1 MDHLGNP
8 NPTIVGVARLMAGTF
23 AATVGDWCRMVPEAI
38 EVIFRESAEE
48 LVRVMDMLLVESV
61 YDRPPA
67 PSGYKRTGFLRA
79 SLVAST
85 TAMPMLT
92 RDNPGVSVP
101 ADLGDVVLVI
111 NGLELGTTLYVG
123 YTARYAAFVHYSG
136 TAAPWVDLAAQRW
149 KSIVATKSAEVKSRL
164 GL

>member
-1 MDHLGNP
+1 
-8 NPTIVGVARLMAGTF
+8 MANSF
-23 AATVGDWCRMVPEAI
+23 AATVGDWCRTVPEAI
-38 EVIFRESAEE
+38 EVVFRESAEE

-61 YDRPPA
+61 YDRAPA
-67 PSGYKRTGFLRA
+67 RSGYKRTGFLRA

-92 RDNPGVSVP
+92 RDNPGVPVP

-111 NGLELGTTLYVG
+111 EGLELGQTLYVG
-123 YTARYAAFVHYSG
+123 FTARYAAFVHYSG
-136 TAAPWVDLAAQRW
+136 DAAPWVDLAAQRW
-149 KSIVATKSAEVKSRL
+149 SSIVTAKSAEVRARL

>member
-1 MDHLGNP
+1 
-8 NPTIVGVARLMAGTF
+8 MAGTF
-23 AATVGDWCRMVPEAI
+23 AATVGSWADQVEGAL

-48 LVRVMDMLLVESV
+48 LVRVMDLLLVEFV
-61 YDRPPA
+61 YDAPPA

-111 NGLELGTTLYVG
+111 NGAELGETIFLG
-123 YTARYAAFVHYSG
+123 MTAKYAPMVHYG
-136 TAAPWVDLAAQRW
+136 ANGRPGRPWIDMAAQRW
-149 KSIVATKSAEVKSRL
+149 PQIVAAKSAEVKARL

>member
-1 MDHLGNP
+1 
-8 NPTIVGVARLMAGTF
+8 MASTF
-23 AATVGDWCRMVPEAI
+23 AATVGDWADQVEGALEA
-38 EVIFRESAEE
+38 VFRESAEE
-48 LVRVMDMLLVESV
+48 LVRVMDLLLVESV

-92 RDNPGVSVP
+92 RENPGVPVP
-101 ADLGDVVLVI
+101 ADLSDVVLVI
-111 NGLELGTTLYVG
+111 NGADIGDTIYLG
-123 YTARYAAFVHYSG
+123 YTANYGAFVHYG
-136 TAAPWVDLAAQRW
+136 ARGRPGRPWVDMVAQRW
-149 KSIVATKSAEVKSRL
+149 ESIVAAKAAEVKARL